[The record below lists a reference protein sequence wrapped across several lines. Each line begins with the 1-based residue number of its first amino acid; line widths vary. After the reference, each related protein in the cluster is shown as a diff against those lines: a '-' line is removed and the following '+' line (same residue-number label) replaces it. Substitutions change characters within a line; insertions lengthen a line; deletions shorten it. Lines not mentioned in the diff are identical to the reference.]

1 MKILI
6 LDDHAARRRAVRSFV
21 QATGAEVSEA
31 ATADEALAAIRANG
45 PPSTLV
51 CAFRQLMFAE
61 EFAIDHP
68 SVPVIVIGSEDD
80 VDAAITSLHAG
91 VADYVTPPITRAR
104 IAEAV
109 WRAEETRRQ
118 MNERGMEDLRLQQA
132 VHPVPSRQPP
142 QLPQPTQ
149 PTQPAH
155 SALAQSDLDAT
166 EVLRAFIDILELR
179 EPGTREHAER
189 VSRLAVNLASVL
201 RMAQADVSNIERAG
215 LLHDLRRLGIPNRR
229 EISGHPADIRQKDS
243 DVLAILARMPSL
255 AIPARIAAA
264 AHELHE
270 TFAERDDAEST
281 LWRSAAILRVA
292 NAYDEL
298 VTGIGRA
305 PVPPVV
311 AANMLCRDVSKFDPA
326 VLSALESMQRK
337 AYSRLAA
344 DPEPAQWE
352 PRRCWGR
359 KQLSPQLVGTVGAHP
374 VRVIDVGYGGFRLEA
389 PATLPATLSSTF
401 ELDLPQFGVR
411 ATAVWRWTRP
421 LDVSGNMWCGA
432 SITAQEPL
440 VQNTWRAFVD
450 RAPALG

>member
-6 LDDHAARRRAVRSFV
+6 LDAHAANRRAVRSFV

-31 ATADEALAAIRANG
+31 ATADDALAAIRANG
-45 PPSTLV
+45 PPSILV

-68 SVPVIVIGSEDD
+68 GVPVIVIGSEDD

-91 VADYVTPPITRAR
+91 VADYVTPPLTRAR

-109 WRAEETRRQ
+109 WRAETRRQ
-118 MNERGMEDLRLQQA
+118 MNERGMEDLRLQEA
-132 VHPVPSRQPP
+132 VHRV
-142 QLPQPTQ
+142 QPTQ
-149 PTQPAH
+149 PRRQPPP
-155 SALAQSDLDAT
+155 AQDDQTPLVQGDLDAS
-166 EVLRAFIDILELR
+166 EVLRAFVDILELR

-201 RMAQADVSNIERAG
+201 RMAQADLSNIERAG
-215 LLHDLRRLGIPNRR
+215 LLHDLRRLGMPNRR
-229 EISGHPADIRQKDS
+229 EISGHPVDVRQKDS

-264 AHELHE
+264 AHEPHE
-270 TFAERDDAEST
+270 TLAERGDAEST
-281 LWRSAAILRVA
+281 LSRSAAILRVA

-311 AANMLCRDVSKFDPA
+311 AVNMLCRDVSKFDPA
-326 VLSALESMQRK
+326 VLSALESMQRQ

-352 PRRCWGR
+352 PRRRWAR
-359 KQLSPQLVGTVGAHP
+359 KQLPPQLVGTVGAHP

-389 PATLPATLSSTF
+389 PATLPAPLSSKF

-411 ATAVWRWTRP
+411 ATAVWRWTKP
-421 LDVSGNMWCGA
+421 LDVSGHMWCGA

-440 VQNTWRAFVD
+440 AQNSWRAFVD

>member
-1 MKILI
+1 
-6 LDDHAARRRAVRSFV
+6 
-21 QATGAEVSEA
+21 
-31 ATADEALAAIRANG
+31 
-45 PPSTLV
+45 V
-51 CAFRQLMFAE
+51 CAFRQLTFAE

-68 SVPVIVIGSEDD
+68 GVPVIVIGSEDD

-91 VADYVTPPITRAR
+91 VADYVTPPLTRAR

-109 WRAEETRRQ
+109 WRAETRRQ

-132 VHPVPSRQPP
+132 VHPEPSRQPP
-142 QLPQPTQ
+142 QSPQLTQ
-149 PTQPAH
+149 HAH
-155 SALAQSDLDAT
+155 SALAQGDLDAT
-166 EVLRAFIDILELR
+166 EVLRAFVDILELR

-201 RMAQADVSNIERAG
+201 RMTQADLSNIERAG
-215 LLHDLRRLGIPNRR
+215 LLHDLRRLGMPNRR
-229 EISGHPADIRQKDS
+229 EISGPPVDVRQRDS

-255 AIPARIAAA
+255 ATPARIAAA
-264 AHELHE
+264 AHDSPE
-270 TFAERDDAEST
+270 TFAGRDDAEST
-281 LWRSAAILRVA
+281 FSRSAAILRVA
-292 NAYDEL
+292 NAFDEL

-305 PVPPVV
+305 PLPPVV
-311 AANMLCRDVSKFDPA
+311 AVNMLCRDVSKFDPA
-326 VLSALESMQRK
+326 VLSALESMQRQ

-352 PRRCWGR
+352 PRRRWPR
-359 KQLSPQLVGTVGAHP
+359 KQLPPQLVGTVGAHP

-389 PATLPATLSSTF
+389 PATLPATLSSKF
-401 ELDLPQFGVR
+401 ELDLPQFDVR

-421 LDVSGNMWCGA
+421 LDGSGNMWCGA

>member
-1 MKILI
+1 MLKILI
-6 LDDHAARRRAVRSFV
+6 LDAHAANRRAVRSFV

-31 ATADEALAAIRANG
+31 ATADDALAAIRANG
-45 PPSTLV
+45 PPSILV

-68 SVPVIVIGSEDD
+68 GVPVIVIGSEED

-91 VADYVTPPITRAR
+91 VADYVTPPLTRAR

-109 WRAEETRRQ
+109 WRAETRRQ
-118 MNERGMEDLRLQQA
+118 MNERGMEDLRLQEA
-132 VHPVPSRQPP
+132 VHRV
-142 QLPQPTQ
+142 QPTQ
-149 PTQPAH
+149 PRRQPPPAED
-155 SALAQSDLDAT
+155 AQTPLVQGDLDAS
-166 EVLRAFIDILELR
+166 EVLRAFVDILELR

-201 RMAQADVSNIERAG
+201 RMAQADLSNIERAG
-215 LLHDLRRLGIPNRR
+215 LLHDLRRLGMPNRR
-229 EISGHPADIRQKDS
+229 EISGHPVDVRQKDS

-255 AIPARIAAA
+255 ATPARIAAA
-264 AHELHE
+264 AHEPHE
-270 TFAERDDAEST
+270 TLAERGDAEST
-281 LWRSAAILRVA
+281 LSRSAAILSVA

-311 AANMLCRDVSKFDPA
+311 AVNMLCRDVSKFDPA
-326 VLSALESMQRK
+326 VLSALESMQRQ

-352 PRRCWGR
+352 PRRRWAR
-359 KQLSPQLVGTVGAHP
+359 KQLPPQLVGTVGAHP

-389 PATLPATLSSTF
+389 PATLPATLSSKF

>member
-6 LDDHAARRRAVRSFV
+6 LDAHAANRRAVRSFV
-21 QATGAEVSEA
+21 QATGAEVTEA
-31 ATADEALAAIRANG
+31 ATADDALAAIRANG
-45 PPSTLV
+45 PPTTLV

-61 EFAIDHP
+61 EFAIEHP
-68 SVPVIVIGSEDD
+68 GVPVIVIGPEDD
-80 VDAAITSLHAG
+80 VDAAVTSLRAG
-91 VADYVTPPITRAR
+91 VADYVTPPLTRAR

-109 WRAEETRRQ
+109 WRAETRRL
-118 MNERGMEDLRLQQA
+118 MNERGIEDLRLQEA
-132 VHPVPSRQPP
+132 VQRV
-142 QLPQPTQ
+142 QPTQ
-149 PTQPAH
+149 PRRQPPPAEDAH
-155 SALAQSDLDAT
+155 TPLVQGDLDAS
-166 EVLRAFIDILELR
+166 EVLRAFVDILELR

-201 RMAQADVSNIERAG
+201 RMTQADLFNIERAG
-215 LLHDLRRLGIPNRR
+215 LLHDLRRLGMPNRR
-229 EISGHPADIRQKDS
+229 EISGQQVDIRQKDS
-243 DVLAILARMPSL
+243 DVLAILARMPSF
-255 AIPARIAAA
+255 ATPARIAAA
-264 AHELHE
+264 AHESQE
-270 TFAERDDAEST
+270 TFAARGDAEST
-281 LWRSAAILRVA
+281 LSRSAGILRVA

-311 AANMLCRDVSKFDPA
+311 AVNMLCRDVSKFDPA
-326 VLSALESMQRK
+326 VLSALESMQRQ

-352 PRRCWGR
+352 PRRRWAR
-359 KQLSPQLVGTVGAHP
+359 KQLPPQLVGTVGAHP
-374 VRVIDVGYGGFRLEA
+374 VRVIDVGYGGFRIEA
-389 PATLPATLSSTF
+389 PATLPAPLSSKF

-421 LDVSGNMWCGA
+421 IDVSGNMWCGA

>member
-1 MKILI
+1 MLKILI
-6 LDDHAARRRAVRSFV
+6 LDAHAANRRAVRSFV

-31 ATADEALAAIRANG
+31 ATADDALAAIRANG
-45 PPSTLV
+45 PPSILV

-68 SVPVIVIGSEDD
+68 GVPVIVIGSEED

-91 VADYVTPPITRAR
+91 VADYVTPPLTRAR

-109 WRAEETRRQ
+109 WRAETRRQ
-118 MNERGMEDLRLQQA
+118 MNERGMEDFRLQEA
-132 VHPVPSRQPP
+132 VHRV
-142 QLPQPTQ
+142 QPTQ
-149 PTQPAH
+149 PRRQPPP
-155 SALAQSDLDAT
+155 AQDAQTPLVQGDLDAS
-166 EVLRAFIDILELR
+166 EVLRAFVDILELR

-201 RMAQADVSNIERAG
+201 RMTQADLFNIERAG
-215 LLHDLRRLGIPNRR
+215 LLHDLRRLGMPNRR
-229 EISGHPADIRQKDS
+229 EISGHPVDVRQKDS

-255 AIPARIAAA
+255 AAPARIAAA
-264 AHELHE
+264 AHEPRE
-270 TFAERDDAEST
+270 TLVERGDAEST
-281 LWRSAAILRVA
+281 LSRSAAILRVA

-311 AANMLCRDVSKFDPA
+311 AVNMLCRDVSKFDPA
-326 VLSALESMQRK
+326 VLSALESMQRQ

-352 PRRCWGR
+352 PRRRWAR
-359 KQLSPQLVGTVGAHP
+359 KQLPPQLVGTVGAHP

-389 PATLPATLSSTF
+389 PATLPATLSSKF

>member
-6 LDDHAARRRAVRSFV
+6 LDAHTANRRAVRSFV

-31 ATADEALAAIRANG
+31 ATADDALAAIRANG

-51 CAFRQLMFAE
+51 CAFRQLTFAE
-61 EFAIDHP
+61 EFAIDYP
-68 SVPVIVIGSEDD
+68 GVPVIVIGSEDD

-91 VADYVTPPITRAR
+91 VADYVTPPLTRAR

-109 WRAEETRRQ
+109 WRADTWRQ
-118 MNERGMEDLRLQQA
+118 MNERGMEDLRLQEA
-132 VHPVPSRQPP
+132 VHRV
-142 QLPQPTQ
+142 QPTQ
-149 PTQPAH
+149 QPPPAQHAH
-155 SALAQSDLDAT
+155 TAPVQGDLDAS
-166 EVLRAFIDILELR
+166 EVLRALVDILELR
-179 EPGTREHAER
+179 EPGAREHAER

-201 RMAQADVSNIERAG
+201 RMTQADLSNIERAG
-215 LLHDLRRLGIPNRR
+215 LLHDLRRLGMPNRR
-229 EISGHPADIRQKDS
+229 EISGHPVDIRQKDS

-255 AIPARIAAA
+255 ATPARIAAA
-264 AHELHE
+264 AHESHE
-270 TFAERDDAEST
+270 TFAGRDDAEST

-311 AANMLCRDVSKFDPA
+311 AVNMLCRDVSKFDPA
-326 VLSALESMQRK
+326 VLSALESMQRQ

-352 PRRCWGR
+352 PRRRWPR
-359 KQLSPQLVGTVGAHP
+359 KQLPPQLVGTVGAHP

-389 PATLPATLSSTF
+389 PATLPATLSSKF

-432 SITAQEPL
+432 SIIAQEPL

>member
-6 LDDHAARRRAVRSFV
+6 LDDNAARRRAVRSFV

-31 ATADEALAAIRANG
+31 ATADDAVAAIRANG

-68 SVPVIVIGSEDD
+68 GVPVIVIGSEDD

-91 VADYVTPPITRAR
+91 VADYVTPPLTRAR

-109 WRAEETRRQ
+109 WRAETRRQ
-118 MNERGMEDLRLQQA
+118 MNERRMEDLRLQEA
-132 VHPVPSRQPP
+132 VHRV
-142 QLPQPTQ
+142 QPTQ
-149 PTQPAH
+149 PTQQPPPAQH
-155 SALAQSDLDAT
+155 AHTALVQGDFDAT
-166 EVLRAFIDILELR
+166 EVLRALLDILELR
-179 EPGTREHAER
+179 EPGAREHAER

-201 RMAQADVSNIERAG
+201 RMTQADLSNIERAG
-215 LLHDLRRLGIPNRR
+215 LLHDLRRLGMPNRR
-229 EISGHPADIRQKDS
+229 EISGQPVDIRQKDS
-243 DVLAILARMPSL
+243 DVLAILARIPSL

-264 AHELHE
+264 AHEAHE
-270 TFAERDDAEST
+270 TFAGRDDAEST
-281 LWRSAAILRVA
+281 LWRSAATLRVA

-311 AANMLCRDVSKFDPA
+311 AVNMLCRDVSKFNPA
-326 VLSALESMQRK
+326 VLSALESMQRQ

-352 PRRCWGR
+352 PRRRWAR
-359 KQLSPQLVGTVGAHP
+359 KQLPPQLVGTVGAHP

-389 PATLPATLSSTF
+389 PATLPATLSSKF

-421 LDVSGNMWCGA
+421 IDVSGNMWCGA

>member
-1 MKILI
+1 MLKILI
-6 LDDHAARRRAVRSFV
+6 LDAHAANRRAVRSFV

-31 ATADEALAAIRANG
+31 ATADDALAAIRANG
-45 PPSTLV
+45 PPSILV

-61 EFAIDHP
+61 ELAIDHP
-68 SVPVIVIGSEDD
+68 GVPVIVIGSEDD

-91 VADYVTPPITRAR
+91 VADYVTPPLTRAR

-109 WRAEETRRQ
+109 WRAETRRQ
-118 MNERGMEDLRLQQA
+118 MNERGMEDLRLQEA
-132 VHPVPSRQPP
+132 VHRGAADAAEAAAAADAACAIHALVPG
-142 QLPQPTQ
+142 
-149 PTQPAH
+149 
-155 SALAQSDLDAT
+155 DLDAA
-166 EVLRAFIDILELR
+166 EVLRALVDILELR

-201 RMAQADVSNIERAG
+201 RMAQADLSNIERAG
-215 LLHDLRRLGIPNRR
+215 LLHDLRRLGMPNRR
-229 EISGHPADIRQKDS
+229 EISGHPVDVRQKDS

-255 AIPARIAAA
+255 ATPARIAAA
-264 AHELHE
+264 AHEPHE
-270 TFAERDDAEST
+270 TLAERGDAEST
-281 LWRSAAILRVA
+281 LSRLAAILSVA

-311 AANMLCRDVSKFDPA
+311 AVNMLCRDVSKFDRA
-326 VLSALESMQRK
+326 VLSALESMQRQ

-352 PRRCWGR
+352 PRRRWPR
-359 KQLSPQLVGTVGAHP
+359 KQLPPQLVGTVGAHP

-389 PATLPATLSSTF
+389 PATLPAPLSSKF

>member
-1 MKILI
+1 MILV
-6 LDDHAARRRAVRSFV
+6 LDDHAANRRAVRSFI
-21 QATGAEVSEA
+21 QATGADVSEA
-31 ATADEALAAIRANG
+31 ATPADALATIRANG
-45 PPSTLV
+45 PPSALV
-51 CAFRQLMFAE
+51 CAFRQLTFAE
-61 EFAIDHP
+61 EFAIDYP
-68 SVPVIVIGSEDD
+68 GVPVIVIGPEDD
-80 VDAAITSLHAG
+80 VDAAVMSFHAG
-91 VADYVTPPITRAR
+91 VADYVTPPVTRAR

-109 WRAEETRRQ
+109 WRAETWRQ
-118 MNERGMEDLRLQQA
+118 TNERGMEDLRLQQA
-132 VHPVPSRQPP
+132 VRPVQSRQALPSPP
-142 QLPQPTQ
+142 LTPQ
-149 PTQPAH
+149 AS
-155 SALAQSDLDAT
+155 SAPMHGDLDAT
-166 EVLRAFIDILELR
+166 EVARALLDILELR
-179 EPGTREHAER
+179 EPGAREHAER

-201 RMAQADVSNIERAG
+201 RMTQADLSNIERAG
-215 LLHDLRRLGIPNRR
+215 LLHDLRRLGMPNRR
-229 EISGHPADIRQKDS
+229 EISGHQVDIRQKDS

-255 AIPARIAAA
+255 ATPARIASA
-264 AHELHE
+264 AHESHE
-270 TFAERDDAEST
+270 TFAGRDDVEST

-311 AANMLCRDVSKFDPA
+311 AVNMLCRDVSKFDPA
-326 VLSALESMQRK
+326 VLSALESMQRQ

-352 PRRCWGR
+352 PRRRWAR
-359 KQLSPQLVGTVGAHP
+359 KQLPAQLVGTVGAHP

-389 PATLPATLSSTF
+389 PATLPATLSSKF

-411 ATAVWRWTRP
+411 ATAVWRWTKP

-440 VQNTWRAFVD
+440 AQNTWRAFVD

>member
-1 MKILI
+1 MLKILI
-6 LDDHAARRRAVRSFV
+6 LDAHAANRRAVRSFV

-31 ATADEALAAIRANG
+31 ATADDALAAIRANG
-45 PPSTLV
+45 PPSILV

-61 EFAIDHP
+61 EFAIAHP
-68 SVPVIVIGSEDD
+68 GVPVIVIGSEDD

-91 VADYVTPPITRAR
+91 VADYVTPPLTRAR

-109 WRAEETRRQ
+109 WRAETRRQ
-118 MNERGMEDLRLQQA
+118 VNERGMEDLRLQEA
-132 VHPVPSRQPP
+132 VHRV
-142 QLPQPTQ
+142 QPTQ
-149 PTQPAH
+149 PRRQPPPAEDAH
-155 SALAQSDLDAT
+155 TPLVHGDLDAS
-166 EVLRAFIDILELR
+166 EVLRAFVDILELR

-201 RMAQADVSNIERAG
+201 RMTQADLFNIERAG
-215 LLHDLRRLGIPNRR
+215 LLHDLRRLGMPNRR
-229 EISGHPADIRQKDS
+229 ETSGHPVDIRQKDS

-255 AIPARIAAA
+255 AMPARIAAA
-264 AHELHE
+264 AHESHE
-270 TFAERDDAEST
+270 TFAERGDAEST
-281 LWRSAAILRVA
+281 LSRSAAILRVA

-311 AANMLCRDVSKFDPA
+311 AVNMLCRDVSKFDPA
-326 VLSALESMQRK
+326 VLSALESMQRQ

-352 PRRCWGR
+352 PRRRWAR
-359 KQLSPQLVGTVGAHP
+359 KQLPAQLVGTVGAHP
-374 VRVIDVGYGGFRLEA
+374 VRVIDVGYGGFRIEA
-389 PATLPATLSSTF
+389 PATLPAPLSSKF

-421 LDVSGNMWCGA
+421 LDASGNMWCGA

>member
-6 LDDHAARRRAVRSFV
+6 LDDYAARRRAVRSFV

-31 ATADEALAAIRANG
+31 ATADDALAAIRANG

-68 SVPVIVIGSEDD
+68 GVPVIVIGSEDD

-91 VADYVTPPITRAR
+91 VADYVTPPLTRAR

-109 WRAEETRRQ
+109 WRAEMRRQ
-118 MNERGMEDLRLQQA
+118 TNERGMEDLRLQEA
-132 VHPVPSRQPP
+132 MHPVQSRQAPQPP
-142 QLPQPTQ
+142 QHAP
-149 PTQPAH
+149 
-155 SALAQSDLDAT
+155 SALVPGDLDAT
-166 EVLRAFIDILELR
+166 EVLRAFVDILELR

-201 RMAQADVSNIERAG
+201 RMTQADLSNIERAG
-215 LLHDLRRLGIPNRR
+215 LLHDLRRLGMPNRR
-229 EISGHPADIRQKDS
+229 ETGGHPVDIRQKDA
-243 DVLAILARMPSL
+243 DVLAILARMPSF
-255 AIPARIAAA
+255 ATPARIAAA
-264 AHELHE
+264 AHESHE
-270 TFAERDDAEST
+270 TFAGRDDAQST

-305 PVPPVV
+305 PVAPVV
-311 AANMLCRDVSKFDPA
+311 AVNMLCRDVSKFDPA
-326 VLSALESMQRK
+326 VLSALESMQRQ

-352 PRRCWGR
+352 PRRRWAR
-359 KQLSPQLVGTVGAHP
+359 KQLPPQLVGTVGAHP
-374 VRVIDVGYGGFRLEA
+374 VRVVDVGYGGFRLEA
-389 PATLPATLSSTF
+389 PATLPATLSSKF

-432 SITAQEPL
+432 SITTQEPL

>member
-1 MKILI
+1 MLKILI
-6 LDDHAARRRAVRSFV
+6 LDAHAANRRAVRSFV

-31 ATADEALAAIRANG
+31 ATADDALAAIRANG
-45 PPSTLV
+45 PPSILV

-61 EFAIDHP
+61 ELAIDHP
-68 SVPVIVIGSEDD
+68 GVPVIVIGSEDD

-91 VADYVTPPITRAR
+91 VADYVTPPLTRAR

-109 WRAEETRRQ
+109 WRAETRRQ

-132 VHPVPSRQPP
+132 VHPVQSRQPP
-142 QLPQPTQ
+142 QPTQ
-149 PTQPAH
+149 HAP
-155 SALAQSDLDAT
+155 SALVPGDLDAA
-166 EVLRAFIDILELR
+166 EVLRALVDILELR

-201 RMAQADVSNIERAG
+201 RMAQADLSNIERAG
-215 LLHDLRRLGIPNRR
+215 LLHDLRRLGMPNRR
-229 EISGHPADIRQKDS
+229 EISGHPVDVRQKDS

-255 AIPARIAAA
+255 ATPARIAAV
-264 AHELHE
+264 AHEPHE
-270 TFAERDDAEST
+270 TLAERGDAEST
-281 LWRSAAILRVA
+281 LSRSAAILSVA

-311 AANMLCRDVSKFDPA
+311 AVNMLCRDVSKFDPA
-326 VLSALESMQRK
+326 VLSALESMQRQ

-352 PRRCWGR
+352 PRRRWAR
-359 KQLSPQLVGTVGAHP
+359 KQLPPQLVGTVGAHP

-389 PATLPATLSSTF
+389 PATLPAPLSSKF

>member
-1 MKILI
+1 MLKILI
-6 LDDHAARRRAVRSFV
+6 LDAHAANRRAVRSFV

-31 ATADEALAAIRANG
+31 ATADDALAAIRANG
-45 PPSTLV
+45 PPSILV

-61 EFAIDHP
+61 ELAIDHP
-68 SVPVIVIGSEDD
+68 GVPVIVIGSEDD

-91 VADYVTPPITRAR
+91 VADYVTPPLTRAR

-109 WRAEETRRQ
+109 WRAETRRQ
-118 MNERGMEDLRLQQA
+118 MNERGMEDLRLQEA
-132 VHPVPSRQPP
+132 VHRV
-142 QLPQPTQ
+142 QPTQ
-149 PTQPAH
+149 PRRQPPP
-155 SALAQSDLDAT
+155 AQDAQTPLVQGDLDAS
-166 EVLRAFIDILELR
+166 EVLRAFVDILELR

-215 LLHDLRRLGIPNRR
+215 LLHDLRRLGMPNRR
-229 EISGHPADIRQKDS
+229 EISGHPVDVRQKDS

-255 AIPARIAAA
+255 ATPARIAAA
-264 AHELHE
+264 AHEPHE
-270 TFAERDDAEST
+270 TLAERGDAEST
-281 LWRSAAILRVA
+281 LSRSAAILSVA

-311 AANMLCRDVSKFDPA
+311 AVNMLCRDVSKFDPA
-326 VLSALESMQRK
+326 VLSALESMQRQ

-352 PRRCWGR
+352 PRRRWAR
-359 KQLSPQLVGTVGAHP
+359 KQLPPQLVGTVGAHP

-389 PATLPATLSSTF
+389 PATLPAPLSSKF

-440 VQNTWRAFVD
+440 VQNIWRAFVD